1 VIKRNIPLFNN
12 SSIQSW
18 SRRGASYG
26 YAGWNTLF
34 PADCSEHSASR
45 KL

>member
-1 VIKRNIPLFNN
+1 VIKRKTPLFNN

-26 YAGWNTLF
+26 YAGWNTLL
-34 PADCSEHSASR
+34 PADCSEYSASC